1 MTALVKHSSFEIS
14 NIANDLSLTKE
25 IKINKLQKIYDEVTN
40 DTQKI
45 LTIQSMSHLN
55 LYMSLIA
62 NLSSLKY
69 PDWTFTSTRLNDHSN
84 LIRIM
89 QNGHPY
95 DLQPIWFDLLAN
107 LDYNYLAT
115 NKDALPLPEN
125 VLESNICNNCTLND
139 NGIYNVGTT
148 VSQKTTDVN
157 ILNKLKDFLYQDGPL
172 FNLTIDYTTLD
183 TLYETEVYQLG
194 INLFELEPVI
204 DNAINL
210 ATEFQKYANK
220 ILPITPV
227 TPSQNQ

>member
-1 MTALVKHSSFEIS
+1 MTALLKHSSFEIS
-14 NIANDLSLTKE
+14 NITNDQSLTKE
-25 IKINKLQKIYDEVTN
+25 LKINKLQKIYDEVTS

-45 LTIQSMSHLN
+45 LIIQSMSHLN

-69 PDWTFTSTRLNDHSN
+69 PDWTFSSTRLNDHSN
-84 LIRIM
+84 LVRM
-89 QNGHPY
+89 AQKGQPY
-95 DLQPIWFDLLAN
+95 GLQPIWFDLLAS
-107 LDYNYLAT
+107 LDANYLAT

-125 VLESNICNNCTLND
+125 VLDSKLCHNCVLTD

-148 VSQKTTDVN
+148 VSQKTTNVKL
-157 ILNKLKDFLYQDGPL
+157 LNKLKDFLYQDGPL

-183 TLYETEVYQLG
+183 TLYETEVYQIG
-194 INLFELEPVI
+194 INLFELEPAI

-220 ILPITPV
+220 ILPV
-227 TPSQNQ
+227 TSN

>member
-1 MTALVKHSSFEIS
+1 MTALLKHSSFEIS
-14 NIANDLSLTKE
+14 NITNDQSLTKE
-25 IKINKLQKIYDEVTN
+25 LKINKLQKIYDEVTS

-45 LTIQSMSHLN
+45 LIIQSMSHLN

-69 PDWTFTSTRLNDHSN
+69 PDWTFSSTRLNDHSN
-84 LIRIM
+84 LLRM
-89 QNGHPY
+89 AQKGEPY
-95 DLQPIWFDLLAN
+95 GLQPIWFDLLAS

-125 VLESNICNNCTLND
+125 VLDSKLCRNYVLTD

-148 VSQKTTDVN
+148 VSQKTTDVKL
-157 ILNKLKDFLYQDGPL
+157 LNKLKDFLYQDGPL

-183 TLYETEVYQLG
+183 TLYETEVYQIG
-194 INLFELEPVI
+194 INLFELEPAI

-220 ILPITPV
+220 ILPV
-227 TPSQNQ
+227 TSN